1 MDSRAT
7 CPPATCPQAICPE
20 PPPSRAK
27 RLTTAKR
34 SRGFVAAEEPV
45 ASTETPPWQTG
56 CGDTDEQPPWAWGAR
71 TATGRAA
78 APVRDPKIDQE
89 QLFIAWRRDRDRSA
103 QELLLERYMPL
114 ARSLARRY
122 GRTSEPFEDL
132 LQVASLGLVKAIDRY
147 ELERGHSF
155 AAFAVPT
162 ILGEMRRYFRDAGWA
177 THVPRAAKERALAVR
192 NAVDRLRGASGRTP
206 TANQLAEY
214 LELDIE
220 QVLDA
225 LVALEAYETYSL
237 EARRCGGDEEG
248 LSYAETLGDEDE
260 RYELIECDVTLRSVL
275 TEIAP
280 RERRILRLRFV
291 DDLTQSEIAE
301 RVGISQ
307 MQVSRVLRRSL
318 ERLRA
323 LTRSACESP

>member
-1 MDSRAT
+1 MASAAIAT
-7 CPPATCPQAICPE
+7 
-20 PPPSRAK
+20 
-27 RLTTAKR
+27 
-34 SRGFVAAEEPV
+34 
-45 ASTETPPWQTG
+45 
-56 CGDTDEQPPWAWGAR
+56 D
-71 TATGRAA
+71 
-78 APVRDPKIDQE
+78 APIGGLRDPKLDQDE
-89 QLFIAWRRDRDRSA
+89 LFIAWRRDRDRAA
-103 QELLLERYMPL
+103 QELLIERYMPL

-132 LQVASLGLVKAIDRY
+132 LQVASLGLVKAINRY

-162 ILGEMRRYFRDAGWA
+162 ILGEMRRHFRDAGWA
-177 THVPRAAKERALAVR
+177 IHVPRAAKERALSVR
-192 NAVDRLRGASGRTP
+192 DAVDRLRGTSGRSP
-206 TANQLAEY
+206 TANQLAEF
-214 LELDIE
+214 LELDVE

-225 LVALEAYETYSL
+225 LAALEAYETCSL
-237 EARRCGGDEEG
+237 EARRGGEDDEG
-248 LSYAETLGDEDE
+248 ASYAETLGEEDE
-260 RYELIECDVTLRSVL
+260 RYELVECDVTLRSAL

-291 DDLTQSEIAE
+291 DDLTQSEIAD

-323 LTRSACESP
+323 LTRSSFESP

>member
-1 MDSRAT
+1 MDSTAT
-7 CPPATCPQAICPE
+7 RPRVRHLPE
-20 PPPSRAK
+20 PVRRQAEIRPAQRRVVRTDSGRRAG
-27 RLTTAKR
+27 RQAVQ
-34 SRGFVAAEEPV
+34 SAVVADCP
-45 ASTETPPWQTG
+45 TG
-56 CGDTDEQPPWAWGAR
+56 VPR
-71 TATGRAA
+71 N
-78 APVRDPKIDQE
+78 PKIDQD
-89 QLFIAWRRDRDRSA
+89 QLFLAWRRDRDRSA
-103 QELLLERYMPL
+103 QELLIERYMPL

-132 LQVASLGLVKAIDRY
+132 LQVASLGLVKAINRY

-177 THVPRAAKERALAVR
+177 IHVPRAAKERALAVR
-192 NAVDRLRGASGRTP
+192 DAVDRLRSASGHSP
-206 TANQLAEY
+206 TVNQLAEF

-225 LVALEAYETYSL
+225 LAALEAYETCSL
-237 EARRCGGDEEG
+237 EARRPSADEDG
-248 LSYAETLGDEDE
+248 VSYAETLGDEDE
-260 RYELIECDVTLRSVL
+260 RYELIECDVTLRSAL

-307 MQVSRVLRRSL
+307 MQVSRLLRRSL

-323 LTRSACESP
+323 LTRSSFDESP